1 MKKIYLLAMMLCLL
15 ILPATAMAAPS
26 ANATAFAN
34 EEALSNQWIDSM
46 LVKKDSAAALN
57 IMSADAKKNVKA
69 AEMQKAQERMSKELG
84 TLKEGQDVDVVAR
97 DRPLQDLDLVR
108 PADFA
113 HQFSETNP
121 DLADQDTLAVLGD
134 PDEVVL
140 QVEAAMRAGAVV
152 LHVEGAVHTLDR
164 GADADGGPGLA
175 HQLVHVVGGEC
186 VVQRPR
192 YWHPAGLLPVW
203 RVHELAGPRPRL
215 RVPRS

>member
-84 TLKEGQDVDVVAR
+84 TLKESRFVSWTRFDKTDQVIYLMSFDKAKVVR
-97 DRPLQDLDLVR
+97 CEFIFNSKGELDY
-108 PADFA
+108 FA
-113 HQFSETNP
+113 LTPFAPQENAKNAKTKK
-121 DLADQDTLAVLGD
+121 
-134 PDEVVL
+134 
-140 QVEAAMRAGAVV
+140 
-152 LHVEGAVHTLDR
+152 
-164 GADADGGPGLA
+164 
-175 HQLVHVVGGEC
+175 
-186 VVQRPR
+186 
-192 YWHPAGLLPVW
+192 
-203 RVHELAGPRPRL
+203 
-215 RVPRS
+215 

>member
-84 TLKEGQDVDVVAR
+84 TLKESRFVSWTRFDKTDQVIYLMSFDKAKVVR
-97 DRPLQDLDLVR
+97 CEFIFNSKGELDY
-108 PADFA
+108 FA
-113 HQFSETNP
+113 LTPSAPQEN
-121 DLADQDTLAVLGD
+121 AKNAK
-134 PDEVVL
+134 
-140 QVEAAMRAGAVV
+140 AKK
-152 LHVEGAVHTLDR
+152 
-164 GADADGGPGLA
+164 
-175 HQLVHVVGGEC
+175 
-186 VVQRPR
+186 
-192 YWHPAGLLPVW
+192 
-203 RVHELAGPRPRL
+203 
-215 RVPRS
+215 

>member
-84 TLKEGQDVDVVAR
+84 TLKESRFVSWTRFDKTDQVIYLMSFDKAKVVR
-97 DRPLQDLDLVR
+97 CECIFNSKGELDY
-108 PADFA
+108 FA
-113 HQFSETNP
+113 LTPFAPQEN
-121 DLADQDTLAVLGD
+121 AKNAK
-134 PDEVVL
+134 
-140 QVEAAMRAGAVV
+140 AKK
-152 LHVEGAVHTLDR
+152 
-164 GADADGGPGLA
+164 
-175 HQLVHVVGGEC
+175 
-186 VVQRPR
+186 
-192 YWHPAGLLPVW
+192 
-203 RVHELAGPRPRL
+203 
-215 RVPRS
+215 